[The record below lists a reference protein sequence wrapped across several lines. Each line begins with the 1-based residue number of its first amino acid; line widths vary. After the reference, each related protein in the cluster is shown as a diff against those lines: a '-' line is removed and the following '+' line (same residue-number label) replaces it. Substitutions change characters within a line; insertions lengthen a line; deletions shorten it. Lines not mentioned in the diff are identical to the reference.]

1 MVTLPVD
8 KATWGV
14 ADIAE
19 YIGVSKSTVHRFIRE
34 ERLACYDIGG
44 KFIAHRE
51 DVEQLLQELR
61 IPRREPAVRMQE

>member
-1 MVTLPVD
+1 MATLPAD

-34 ERLACYDIGG
+34 ERLACYV
-44 KFIAHRE
+44 FCEWFVAHRE

-61 IPRREPAVRMQE
+61 IPRREPVVRMQE

>member
-1 MVTLPVD
+1 MGTLPAN

-14 ADIAE
+14 ADIAG
-19 YIGVSKSTVHRFIRE
+19 YMGVSKSAVHRFIRE

-61 IPRREPAVRMQE
+61 IPRREPVVRMQE